1 MRGLSSFW
9 GLFADRL
16 GGSVLG
22 PEPDPVRSTEV
33 RPGPLRAAAGG
44 VWPPAPLP
52 GVEAIILAQL
62 EFPFDQHAAEPAAY
76 LTIAEAAARVRCCER
91 TVRRAI
97 DTGALRAGV
106 VRRDRGGRGAYRI
119 RPADLDAWLFADD
132 DRA

>member
-1 MRGLSSFW
+1 MRSS
-9 GLFADRL
+9 
-16 GGSVLG
+16 
-22 PEPDPVRSTEV
+22 EV

-44 VWPPAPLP
+44 VCRARPLP
-52 GVEAIILAQL
+52 RAEAIILAQL
-62 EFPFDQHAAEPAAY
+62 EFPFDQRAADPAY

-106 VRRDRGGRGAYRI
+106 VRRERGGRGAYRI

-132 DRA
+132 DRV